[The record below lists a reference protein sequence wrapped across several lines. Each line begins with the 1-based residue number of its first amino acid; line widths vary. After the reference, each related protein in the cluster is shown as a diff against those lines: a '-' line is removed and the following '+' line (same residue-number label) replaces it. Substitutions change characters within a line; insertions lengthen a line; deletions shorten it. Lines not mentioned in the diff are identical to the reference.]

1 MTRADDPPVP
11 ARDGDLPGP
20 LGWIAAR
27 PHLAALGGAMC
38 IAFSGIFYRWS
49 EVSPETG
56 AMYRALFGLPFLAVI
71 ALGERRRHGPMPGRS
86 RRLAAIAGLFFA
98 GDLIFWHYAIGA
110 VGAGLATV
118 LANLQVI
125 VVGLVAWLLLGE
137 RPSRSV
143 LVALPVVLAG
153 VVLISG
159 VVGQGAY
166 GEDPGLGVVLGLLT
180 AVCYAGYL
188 LVIRGV
194 GRDLRRPA
202 GPVTVATAAT
212 AVSAAGVGIALGTLQ
227 LTPGPSSLF
236 WLALLG
242 ITAQFGGSLL
252 IAVSL
257 PRLPAVV
264 TSIILLSQPVVTVGL
279 AMVLLGEAPSVPQLV
294 GVALVI
300 GGIALATVPLDRVRT
315 ALRRRVARRRPDGSS
330 GVRGASRRR
339 LGIRR
344 QSAALAGDVR
354 DALDVLAP
362 LVDVTAGRDARALV
376 RRQVGLRRRGIE
388 HDAWIAEVDRARG
401 GRIGQGIHRRDRVE
415 LRRHHPE
422 LLEVGEGQE
431 HRPAGLALPRRPEHA
446 SACRCR
452 APRSGT

>member
-1 MTRADDPPVP
+1 
-11 ARDGDLPGP
+11 
-20 LGWIAAR
+20 
-27 PHLAALGGAMC
+27 
-38 IAFSGIFYRWS
+38 
-49 EVSPETG
+49 
-56 AMYRALFGLPFLAVI
+56 MYRALFGLPFLAVI
-71 ALGERRRHGPMPGRS
+71 AMGERRRHGPMPGRS

-143 LVALPVVLAG
+143 LVALPVVLVG

-227 LTPGPSSLF
+227 VAPGPSSLF

-257 PRLPAVV
+257 PAAAGRRDLDHP
-264 TSIILLSQPVVTVGL
+264 
-279 AMVLLGEAPSVPQLV
+279 
-294 GVALVI
+294 
-300 GGIALATVPLDRVRT
+300 ALAAGRDGRPGDG
-315 ALRRRVARRRPDGSS
+315 AARRGAVGSAAGGRRSRDRRDRLGDRAAGSRPDGLR
-330 GVRGASRRR
+330 GETRGA
-339 LGIRR
+339 
-344 QSAALAGDVR
+344 A
-354 DALDVLAP
+354 
-362 LVDVTAGRDARALV
+362 
-376 RRQVGLRRRGIE
+376 
-388 HDAWIAEVDRARG
+388 
-401 GRIGQGIHRRDRVE
+401 
-415 LRRHHPE
+415 
-422 LLEVGEGQE
+422 
-431 HRPAGLALPRRPEHA
+431 
-446 SACRCR
+446 
-452 APRSGT
+452 